1 MTREHF
7 NIPIDR
13 IEWVCITLDC
23 EFGKAIRL
31 LQLIGFIEHVNTVS
45 NQYGFKQGVYS
56 RKTRLSRTT
65 VRDDLILL
73 SKLGWINVLTGA
85 DGTDIELL
93 EIPFSSDPRT
103 EEGRPEGG
111 RPEGVPRTEGVR
123 GDVQRESDPPDSGS
137 PTSKKDSKNSPYGEG
152 KNPSASTSKKEL
164 QKDLV
169 LKWNEWKPKS
179 WCELKAISPSRERSI
194 KALGGY
200 REVINLIPAFMAGA
214 KSSKFWISKDI
225 SFENV
230 IGTGVTPKGHFH
242 ELAERGSSANTH
254 SAGTLAKPPEHP
266 DFFPPLDAFT
276 DLRPKVNDFIDD
288 ADRDRREAE
297 AREFYAKQL
306 EAGK

>member
-23 EFGKAIRL
+23 EFSKAIRL

-45 NQYGFKQGVYS
+45 SQYGFNQALYS

-65 VRDDLILL
+65 VKADLILL
-73 SKLGWINVLTGA
+73 SNLGWINVLTNA
-85 DGTDIELL
+85 NGTDIELF
-93 EIPFSSDPRT
+93 EIPFDS
-103 EEGRPEGG
+103 EAC
-111 RPEGVPRTEGVR
+111 TEGVHPPCTV
-123 GDVQRESDPPDSGS
+123 GVHPHAQRECIPLHSGS
-137 PTSKKDSKNSPYGEG
+137 SSSKKDSKNSPYGEG

-200 REVINLIPAFMAGA
+200 REVIDLIPAFMAGA